1 MSSESNFSFT
11 TKVNGDLFT
20 VRGDTYDQFL
30 ANLTAASQVAGVMVL
45 VDALE
50 GRASADMAAAV
61 NTVQAAFPGAT
72 TVGADPFGGWDRTA
86 PAAAPVAPPVA
97 SVSVGDKTCKHG
109 VMVKRTGNG
118 AKGEW
123 RAFFC
128 PTPKGT
134 PDQCSAEFAS
144 RGTPEW
150 ASF

>member
-11 TKVNGDLFT
+11 TKFNGDLFT
-20 VRGDTYDQFL
+20 VRGDTYDEFL
-30 ANLTAASQVAGVMVL
+30 ANLLSVSGIGTIIAL
-45 VDALE
+45 TDTLE
-50 GRASADMAAAV
+50 GRAMDVAV
-61 NTVQAAFPGAT
+61 QTVQAAFPGA
-72 TVGADPFGGWDRTA
+72 VPVPADPFQQW
-86 PAAAPVAPPVA
+86 PAAATAAPVAPPVA
-97 SVSVGDKTCKHG
+97 PVGVGDKTCKHG